1 MKKIILLILLF
12 SSFVSVF
19 AVKSLEITYALY
31 SQGTI
36 NYHNTS
42 LEYKELGTNVG
53 SPLGINFDYY
63 KYGDEKL
70 YFGLGFGWNDLIETE
85 DDNGDKWKSPVGGV
99 LAGYIAGRYNFY
111 LDGLMPYIRLRI
123 GYGLYNENVDEDVSA
138 ASGEVTETIAFNS
151 GASYTN
157 GLYYSAALG
166 LEYSGFLLEAEY
178 AENNGTMTEGTTE
191 ESVKDARISLKFGVR
206 IRGSMG
212 NSDDY

>member
-1 MKKIILLILLF
+1 MKKIIFLIILSCNF
-12 SSFVSVF
+12 ISVF
-19 AVKSLEITYALY
+19 AIKSLEITYSLK

-36 NYHNTS
+36 SYDKTG
-42 LEYKELGTNVG
+42 LEYNELGMNVG
-53 SPLGINFDYY
+53 SPLGLNFDYY
-63 KYGDEKL
+63 KYGDERL
-70 YFGLGFGWNDLIETE
+70 YFGLGFGWNDLIEVE
-85 DDNGDKWKSPVGGV
+85 DNNGDKWKSPVGGV
-99 LAGYIAGRYNFY
+99 LAGYITGKYNFY

-151 GASYTN
+151 GASYAN

-178 AENNGTMTEGTTE
+178 AENNGIMTEGTTE
-191 ESVKDARISLKFGVR
+191 ESVKDARISLKFGLR
-206 IRGSMG
+206 IRGRMG